1 METLGTI
8 EVAKTRKVLYTCDMC
23 DYTTSRKNDYDKH
36 MATGR
41 HAKLTNASFGK
52 HKSACGIV
60 FSHKQS
66 LHRHKKACDVC
77 KKATAK
83 VAEVANCFQMFPEDQ
98 NRHECAC
105 GSTYR
110 TRSGLWKHK
119 KPSLHGGGNAEN
131 VVVPTVNNT
140 EVLEVLQLL
149 QDQMDKDSSRL
160 KDEMEQIKSGVL
172 TAVAEPKVVNINVFL
187 NERCADAVPI
197 QDFTKHLIID
207 VDDINYAAE
216 NGKVSGITNI
226 IQKRFDELGV
236 HQRPLHCT
244 DVKRGT
250 LYVKNTEGWEKEKG
264 EVNQMIRDVEVAQV
278 KGIKVWEGAHPRCF
292 DTGNDK
298 EKDRWFKIVKCL
310 TNDIEGIGT
319 RKIAKNVSEVSKIN
333 QEEML

>member
-1 METLGTI
+1 METLGNI
-8 EVAKTRKVLYTCDMC
+8 EVTKSKSKKYSCEAC
-23 DYTTSRKNDYDKH
+23 DYSTSQKANYTKH
-36 MATGR
+36 LST
-41 HAKLTNASFGK
+41 GK
-52 HKSACGIV
+52 HNKRAIVERSPHKCTCGKV
-60 FSHKQS
+60 FSRSDS
-66 LHRHKKACDVC
+66 LYRHKRSCDAVN
-77 KKATAK
+77 KPTAK
-83 VAEVANCFQMFPEDQ
+83 VTEVTNCFQMFPEDH

-119 KPSLHGGGNAEN
+119 KTCLHGGGNAEN

>member
-1 METLGTI
+1 MEPTEHLGAT
-8 EVAKTRKVLYTCDMC
+8 ELPRTPRQKHVCWAC
-23 DYTTSRKNDYDKH
+23 DYTTSHLGDWHKH
-36 MATGR
+36 LATDRHIRVTRVTGR
-41 HAKLTNASFGK
+41 NHASPCGK
-52 HKSACGIV
+52 V
-60 FSHKQS
+60 FTCRQH
-66 LHRHKKACDVC
+66 LYRHKKVCDEC
-77 KKATAK
+77 KNTTAK
-83 VAEVANCFQMFPEDQ
+83 LPELPNLLPIAHRPHVCD
-98 NRHECAC
+98 C
-105 GSTYR
+105 GATF
-110 TRSGLWKHK
+110 TRNSNLKRHK
-119 KPSLHGGGNAEN
+119 KSCLHGGGESEN
-131 VVVPTVNNT
+131 VVMSTVNNT

-149 QDQMDKDSSRL
+149 QDKMDQDSSGL
-160 KDEMEQIKSGVL
+160 KDEMKQIKSGVL

-187 NERCADAVPI
+187 NERCANAVPI
-197 QDFTKHLIID
+197 QDFTKNLIISIGD
-207 VDDINYAAE
+207 VNYAAE

-226 IQKRFDELGV
+226 IQKRFGELGV

-310 TNDIEGIGT
+310 TNNIEGTGQ
-319 RKIAKNVSEVSKIN
+319 RRIAKSVSEVSKIN